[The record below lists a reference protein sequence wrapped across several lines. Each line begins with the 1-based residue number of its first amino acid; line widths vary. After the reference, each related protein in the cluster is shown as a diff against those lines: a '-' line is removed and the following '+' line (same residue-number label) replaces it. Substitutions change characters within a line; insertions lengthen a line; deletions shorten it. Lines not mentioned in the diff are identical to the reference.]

1 MQVGNSNFN
10 RKDNGDVVEGFNSAK
25 YSEQGNNIKR
35 DIWTQ
40 YKEMKPFAVSNF
52 EDSSLTIDYQERLD
66 DIVNQILNGKKYIT
80 FDELKNNPIL
90 SGIIQNLDKDA
101 KDKLDYIAKIEDK
114 KKNNITE
121 KELRLIL
128 TVLDAF
134 PEETSRSGGSRFK
147 GYLFD
152 GQYSIRGLYKITKDE
167 LKKAY
172 DKLLTSAE
180 RNKYFEKNKEIYE
193 PYDNADGKI
202 TTENLNS
209 LVDNLVGTTG
219 IFEKFPNMKSVI
231 LKDLS
236 NFLNKNWSDSFEEI
250 KGCILGSININRTA
264 KGYQESGS
272 YDPNYGGEEIN
283 KMIKTVKSNLNI
295 VLE

>member
-10 RKDNGDVVEGFNSAK
+10 RKDNSDVVEGFNSPK

-114 KKNNITE
+114 EKNNITE

-147 GYLFD
+147 GYLFN
-152 GQYSIRGLYKITKDE
+152 GQYSIRGLCKITKDE
-167 LKKAY
+167 LQDAFKKLFT
-172 DKLLTSAE
+172 KNE
-180 RNKYFEKNKEIYE
+180 RMIYFDKNKEIYAK
-193 PYDNADGKI
+193 YDNADGKI

-209 LVDNLVGTTG
+209 LVDDLVGTTG

-236 NFLNKNWSDSFEEI
+236 EFLDKNWSDSFEEI
-250 KGCILGSININRTA
+250 KGCILGSININRIAT
-264 KGYQESGS
+264 GYQKEEE
-272 YDPNYGGEEIN
+272 YKNNYGGNKIN
-283 KMIKTVKSNLNI
+283 KMIESVKSNLNI
-295 VLE
+295 VLD

>member
-10 RKDNGDVVEGFNSAK
+10 RKDNGDVVEGFNSAE
-25 YSEQGNNIKR
+25 YSEIKR

-66 DIVNQILNGKKYIT
+66 DIVNQILNGKKSIS

-90 SGIIQNLDKDA
+90 SDIIQNLDKDA
-101 KDKLDYIAKIEDK
+101 KDKLDYIAKIED

-172 DKLLTSAE
+172 DKLLTFAE

-193 PYDNADGKI
+193 PYNNADGKI

-209 LVDNLVGTTG
+209 LVDDLVGTTG

-236 NFLNKNWSDSFEEI
+236 EFLDKNWSDSFEEI
-250 KGCILGSININRTA
+250 KGCILGSININRIAT
-264 KGYQESGS
+264 GYQKEEE
-272 YDPNYGGEEIN
+272 YKNNYGGNKIN
-283 KMIKTVKSNLNI
+283 KMIESVKSNLNI
-295 VLE
+295 VLD